1 MRRVAVG
8 VLAVL
13 SFTAGQ
19 ASSAA
24 AQTPAQRPNIV
35 YILSDDQGWKDVGF
49 HGSAIKTPTLDRLA
63 AGGARL
69 EQFYTQYADIR
80 RFIQLTVTLS
90 QSGTQWAW
98 PERRLTRILF

>member
-1 MRRVAVG
+1 MAIRV
-8 VLAVL
+8 
-13 SFTAGQ
+13 
-19 ASSAA
+19 
-24 AQTPAQRPNIV
+24 
-35 YILSDDQGWKDVGF
+35 
-49 HGSAIKTPTLDRLA
+49 TLDEHQFCGQGDALLFCEV
-63 AGGARL
+63 L